1 MVLYN
6 GYDISSGGPGS
17 YEIYNADDCAAKC
30 IETFGCEG
38 FTMVPTE
45 PYKGC
50 HLKSSSVFRQK
61 YIIEIYD
68 QISFTFRIFSLKP
81 LSQCHSNKKT
91 QSTGISL
98 RCFM

>member
-6 GYDISSGGPGS
+6 GYDISSAGPGS
-17 YEIYNADDCAAKC
+17 FEIYNADDCAAKC

-50 HLKSSSVFRQK
+50 HLKSSSVFRQTK
-61 YIIEIYD
+61 GY
-68 QISFTFRIFSLKP
+68 
-81 LSQCHSNKKT
+81 
-91 QSTGISL
+91 ISL
-98 RCFM
+98 WPDLI